1 MIERLMKKYALTEQG
16 AKDFVK
22 ATISCTITNLILMI
36 PVGLLYLLVSD
47 LLNGIIPV
55 SHYYIYGF
63 GIIGI
68 LVLIYVS
75 NYFQYNA
82 TFFSTYIES
91 GKRRISLAE
100 RLRKLPLSFF
110 GKRDL
115 SDLTSVLLTD
125 CERIEHIFLI

>member
-75 NYFQYNA
+75 NYFQ
-82 TFFSTYIES
+82 
-91 GKRRISLAE
+91 L
-100 RLRKLPLSFF
+100 
-110 GKRDL
+110 
-115 SDLTSVLLTD
+115 
-125 CERIEHIFLI
+125 FLVPILKVEKEEYH

>member
-68 LVLIYVS
+68 LVLIL
-75 NYFQYNA
+75 
-82 TFFSTYIES
+82 
-91 GKRRISLAE
+91 SL
-100 RLRKLPLSFF
+100 
-110 GKRDL
+110 
-115 SDLTSVLLTD
+115 
-125 CERIEHIFLI
+125 IHI